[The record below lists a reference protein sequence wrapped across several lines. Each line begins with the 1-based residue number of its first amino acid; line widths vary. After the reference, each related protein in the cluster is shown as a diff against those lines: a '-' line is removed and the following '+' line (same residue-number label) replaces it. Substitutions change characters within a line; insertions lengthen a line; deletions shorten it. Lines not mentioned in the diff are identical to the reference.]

1 MVPREWAV
9 WDLSSDRMKCK
20 LNLIQSFA
28 ATGTTFTQ
36 QAQDQLWNLKMSL
49 QAWILV
55 SPRQK
60 HSMMILLFLFPGPGT
75 RSGSQSCE
83 IYRTRSGHALVRP
96 VCFYR
101 KCSFVLRQFQFNHQF
116 AFCSS
121 SCFFVLTLKHLCHW
135 GFRDIRA
142 LPEVLDNGYSLIN
155 RWHLQQL
162 RSSTFLMGLQ
172 GFKEIM

>member
-1 MVPREWAV
+1 MVPRDWAV
-9 WDLSSDRMKCK
+9 WDLSSDRMQCK
-20 LNLIQSFA
+20 LNLTQSFA

-36 QAQDQLWNLKMSL
+36 QAQDQVWNLKMSL

-60 HSMMILLFLFPGPGT
+60 HPMMFL
-75 RSGSQSCE
+75 
-83 IYRTRSGHALVRP
+83 RTRSGHALVRP
-96 VCFYR
+96 VNLFR
-101 KCSFVLRQFQFNHQF
+101 DSFNSITSSHFVLVHVFSCSHLSIF
-116 AFCSS
+116 AI
-121 SCFFVLTLKHLCHW
+121 W

-142 LPEVLDNGYSLIN
+142 LPDVLDNSYSLIN
-155 RWHLQQL
+155 RWHLQLL